1 MDPMNTITPLKLK
14 RLLEANPALRLLDVR
29 TPDEFAEVL
38 PLIAARR
45 RVIALDTPG
54 YGCSDPVSGQ
64 PTVADYAG
72 VVRALRRPRASID
85 TRGLDPVDPTPEE
98 PLVAPVQ
105 RHTAP

>member
-1 MDPMNTITPLKLK
+1 MASRFHVSAFALLLVAGTVQAAGLVFEDPWIRAAPPGAWLYVGLG
-14 RLLEANPALRLLDVR
+14 AL
-29 TPDEFAEVL
+29 FG
-38 PLIAARR
+38 
-45 RVIALDTPG
+45 VIL
-54 YGCSDPVSGQ
+54 V
-64 PTVADYAG
+64 AG